1 MNIVKFV
8 CAKINDV
15 SISSFK
21 RILKNLISGRNYS
34 DTIPHQV
41 QEGVH
46 GLEGVEQQHVVV
58 EHLGQHL
65 LLRPEEVAGLGGV
78 GAQKDHGQT
87 E

>member
-34 DTIPHQV
+34 DTIPI
-41 QEGVH
+41 GW
-46 GLEGVEQQHVVV
+46 
-58 EHLGQHL
+58 
-65 LLRPEEVAGLGGV
+65 
-78 GAQKDHGQT
+78 
-87 E
+87 